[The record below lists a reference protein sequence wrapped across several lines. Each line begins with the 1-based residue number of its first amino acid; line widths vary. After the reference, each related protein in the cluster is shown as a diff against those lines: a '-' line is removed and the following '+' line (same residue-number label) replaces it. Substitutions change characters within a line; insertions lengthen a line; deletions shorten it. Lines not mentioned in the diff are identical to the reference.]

1 MFKKNYRFYSYLI
14 SIFVIPFY
22 IIRNFSIPYHYLR
35 FKNYLNPNY
44 YVTTQID
51 FGSKKAT
58 NFFFYKLSKSQCYLE
73 YGTGNSTLLAKKLDK
88 DFYAIE
94 SDTNFFNFLKP
105 NFHKNYILVSLGVVF
120 FFSTPVFS
128 SIRRFYLN
136 KRAIKYASYVFEK
149 IIRDQKQPDLILIDG
164 RYRVLC
170 CLFVYKF
177 LLKNKNDK
185 ISIIVDD
192 FLNRRYY
199 QILYKLFD
207 IEIIGRIAHLRFK
220 KTDADIDKLI
230 EKYQYDPR

>member
-1 MFKKNYRFYSYLI
+1 MLQKKLGFYSCFI
-14 SIFVIPFY
+14 SIFLLPFY
-22 IIRNFSIPYHYLR
+22 IVRNFSIPYHYLR
-35 FKNYLNPNY
+35 FKNYLRPNY
-44 YVTTQID
+44 NVTTQIN

-58 NFFFYKLSKSQCYLE
+58 KFYLYKLSKSKCYLE

-88 DFYAIE
+88 DFYAVE
-94 SDTNFFNFLKP
+94 SDTNFFNFLKS
-105 NFHKNYILVSLGVVF
+105 NFKKNYMLISLGVVF

-128 SIRRFYLN
+128 IIRRFYLN
-136 KRAIKYASYVFEK
+136 KRAIKYASYALKK
-149 IIRDQKQPDLILIDG
+149 IKRDHKQPDLVLIDG

-177 LLKNKNDK
+177 LSKSKNEK

-192 FLNRRYY
+192 FLNRKYY

-207 IEIIGRIAHLRFK
+207 IEVIGRIAHLRYK
-220 KTDADIDKLI
+220 KSDTDINKLI

>member
-1 MFKKNYRFYSYLI
+1 MSIFSFEALI
-14 SIFVIPFY
+14 S
-22 IIRNFSIPYHYLR
+22 NFLIE
-35 FKNYLNPNY
+35 
-44 YVTTQID
+44 
-51 FGSKKAT
+51 
-58 NFFFYKLSKSQCYLE
+58 FFKLSAFKVL
-73 YGTGNSTLLAKKLDK
+73 KKG
-88 DFYAIE
+88 
-94 SDTNFFNFLKP
+94 FNIKGVRVRP
-105 NFHKNYILVSLGVVF
+105 NFNKNYILVSLGLVF